1 MTHDA
6 NRCLCEECLNFRAAQ
21 KRRNRRRGLRDLA
34 QFSQAAAGAHEGAD
48 SGRVPGSSPGL
59 PPHPYSPAA
68 VDRDAAAGDTNQ
80 EAER

>member
-34 QFSQAAAGAHEGAD
+34 T
-48 SGRVPGSSPGL
+48 
-59 PPHPYSPAA
+59 YSPAA
-68 VDRDAAAGDTNQ
+68 ASRSTAAGDTNQ